1 MAAIQKLAR
10 IVNKSAEGEPEHAV
24 LQIIQT
30 NKIFEFSEVKFIYEG
45 ESGKTI
51 MLSERMND
59 NDLTQP
65 IIRRILNQNHTVM
78 LSYYEPNDDVTL
90 LFV

>member
-1 MAAIQKLAR
+1 MELIKKLAR
-10 IVNKSAEGEPEHAV
+10 IVNTGLEGQPQHVA
-24 LQIIQT
+24 LQIIET

-45 ESGKTI
+45 HNGKTI

-59 NDLTQP
+59 NDLNQP
-65 IIRRILNQNHTVM
+65 IIRRILNQDHNVM

>member
-1 MAAIQKLAR
+1 MAVIQKLAR

-30 NKIFEFSEVKFIYEG
+30 NKIFEFSEVKFIYE
-45 ESGKTI
+45 SGKTI

-59 NDLTQP
+59 NDLNQP